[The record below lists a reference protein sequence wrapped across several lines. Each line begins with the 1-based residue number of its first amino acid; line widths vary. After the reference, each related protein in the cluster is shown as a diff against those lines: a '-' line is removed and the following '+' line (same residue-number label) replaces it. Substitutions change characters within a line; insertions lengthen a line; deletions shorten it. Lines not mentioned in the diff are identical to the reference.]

1 MVSMP
6 RKPFHWGDDLNDVQ
20 VNPNPSPD
28 ISVTAADASDLA
40 RPAAN
45 LGAGPEPEY
54 YAKLGETARQLM
66 TNQNDAEGFS
76 AAGGLLYDAA
86 NLAQFKRGR
95 ALDAQSY
102 GASPAYGNYV
112 FGVYNAA
119 RGAGLPDTLDLAN
132 TYGKYFS
139 RYKFTADN
147 PADQIYSSIPAQN
160 VQNIT
165 KGYNDYKNGTLQRV
179 P

>member
-6 RKPFHWGDDLNDVQ
+6 KKPFSWGDDLNDVQ
-20 VNPNPSPD
+20 INADPSGQAPITVTDPTALTQPAPD
-28 ISVTAADASDLA
+28 
-40 RPAAN
+40 
-45 LGAGPEPEY
+45 LGAGPDPAY

-66 TNQNDAEGFS
+66 SNTGDADGFS

-86 NLAQFKRGR
+86 NLAQFKRGH

-139 RYKFTADN
+139 KYGPDKKM
-147 PADQIYSSIPAQN
+147 DQTYSSIPAEN

-165 KGYNDYKNGTLQRV
+165 RGYTDYKNGTLGRGH
-179 P
+179 

>member
-6 RKPFHWGDDLNDVQ
+6 RRPFGWGDDLGDVQ
-20 VNPNPSPD
+20 VNPSPSMDAPATVTDPAGLAQPAPD
-28 ISVTAADASDLA
+28 
-40 RPAAN
+40 
-45 LGAGPEPEY
+45 LGAGPDPAY
-54 YAKLGETARQLM
+54 YAKLGEMARQLI
-66 TNQNDAEGFS
+66 TNPNDAEGFS

-86 NLAQFKRGR
+86 NLAQFKRGH

-102 GASPAYGNYV
+102 GASPDYGNYV

-119 RGAGLPDTLDLAN
+119 RGAGLPDALDLAN

-139 RYKFTADN
+139 HYDPKKFTM
-147 PADQIYSSIPAQN
+147 DQAYTSIPVQN

-165 KGYNDYKNGTLQRV
+165 RGYNDYRNGTLGRR